1 MNHDVEVPDP
11 VSTPDRTRDDKW
23 YGVPPKGE
31 RPLPGKWRYVAEIFC
46 VILFEFV
53 LWGIYRYFSAPYIS
67 PFGTLK
73 FYTAHVIAAPIIHL
87 IPIVLYWRYFRK
99 ERGHPFT
106 FTRTRIMS
114 GVAIGLL
121 SAVLWRVLE
130 MFSDDFFITVAGGR
144 VFGTLGFYSHLDTT
158 TVLLFAV
165 MTFTHFFIVGPVEE
179 LEFRSFTHDQA
190 ARVLPNWQ
198 ALVFSSVLF
207 GLSHVPIALTVYRM
221 PLHHL
226 IVAEIGWMSAGA
238 VFGALYMWSRN
249 IWACIIMH
257 GMGNWQL
264 SVFGISSSATAGGM
278 GTMTSIFVGSISQLL
293 VNAIMILIFYL
304 VFRYYWEP
312 QRMAEESG
320 KGPTASLLDRIRPY
334 DYGRRPIGNTS
345 MKLTVFCVGVCAI
358 IMLGTF
364 TVGDTAFV
372 SVSSYSYSSRS
383 GVVDISSLEVVE
395 DQLGDIGYLVELE
408 TETITINCQEGRY
421 VKAVHA
427 TVSWTDEDDFR
438 QVRLY
443 ENQPDTFS
451 VLVTG
456 PNASGTD
463 QGANPRNGE
472 GSISAGVDFSDEE
485 LEELLVDGN
494 YSVEVVIC
502 LENVGNYEARAG
514 IGVGGYVD
522 DGNEYVYD
530 IMITWLE
537 GPI

>member
-1 MNHDVEVPDP
+1 
-11 VSTPDRTRDDKW
+11 
-23 YGVPPKGE
+23 
-31 RPLPGKWRYVAEIFC
+31 
-46 VILFEFV
+46 
-53 LWGIYRYFSAPYIS
+53 
-67 PFGTLK
+67 
-73 FYTAHVIAAPIIHL
+73 
-87 IPIVLYWRYFRK
+87 
-99 ERGHPFT
+99 
-106 FTRTRIMS
+106 
-114 GVAIGLL
+114 
-121 SAVLWRVLE
+121 
-130 MFSDDFFITVAGGR
+130 
-144 VFGTLGFYSHLDTT
+144 
-158 TVLLFAV
+158 
-165 MTFTHFFIVGPVEE
+165 
-179 LEFRSFTHDQA
+179 
-190 ARVLPNWQ
+190 
-198 ALVFSSVLF
+198 
-207 GLSHVPIALTVYRM
+207 
-221 PLHHL
+221 
-226 IVAEIGWMSAGA
+226 
-238 VFGALYMWSRN
+238 
-249 IWACIIMH
+249 
-257 GMGNWQL
+257 MGNWQL

-278 GTMTSIFVGSISQLL
+278 GTMTSIFEGSISQLL